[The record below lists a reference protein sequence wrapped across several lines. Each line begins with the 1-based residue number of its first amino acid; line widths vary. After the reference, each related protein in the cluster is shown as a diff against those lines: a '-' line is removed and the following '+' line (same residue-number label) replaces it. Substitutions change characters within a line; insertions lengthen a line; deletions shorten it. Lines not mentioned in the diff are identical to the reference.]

1 MNLYRQPHIISEI
14 KKGMLRYI
22 GHVEKMPEEKTVK
35 EGHND
40 TLDGTTS
47 VGKPRKQWLDN
58 TEKDLKKMSAGG

>member
-14 KKGMLRYI
+14 KMGMLRYI

-47 VGKPRKQWLDN
+47 VGKPRKQ
-58 TEKDLKKMSAGG
+58 